1 MLLNTVELARRV
13 ERAEIDFCAR
23 AADHEAGGPASLF
36 DAGGGRAVFGRLG
49 SPLNKVLGLG
59 LDGPVSNDDLDA
71 IDAFY
76 AARLSPV
83 AVELCP
89 LAAIDLP
96 ARLVARGYV
105 PRSFESQLAREL
117 PYTGG
122 AGTTSGAI
130 RAARTDDATGWLE
143 TVSQGFAV
151 VEGEEAVPS
160 DETVRA
166 MSDLMKA
173 FLHPAIGRY
182 LAVDGSVPAG
192 GGATYLAGDIVGIF
206 GTTTRPEFRRRGV
219 QEAIVRQVIADAP
232 AHAGLAIATT
242 APGSSSQRTFERL
255 GFQVL
260 YTRTIFVKDA

>member
-1 MLLNTVELARRV
+1 MLLNTLELARRV

-23 AADHEAGGPASLF
+23 GADHEAGGRAALF

-59 LDGPVSNDDLDA
+59 LDGPVSDDELDA

-76 AARLSPV
+76 AARQSPV
-83 AVELCP
+83 AIELCP

-105 PRSFESQLAREL
+105 PRSFESELAREL

-122 AGTTSGAI
+122 AGRTSDAI
-130 RAARTDDATGWLE
+130 QVARTDDASGWLE
-143 TVSQGFAV
+143 TVSEGFAV

-160 DETVRA
+160 DDAVRA
-166 MSDLMKA
+166 LSAVMEA

-182 LAVDGSVPAG
+182 LAVNGTVPAG
-192 GGATYLAGDIVGIF
+192 GGATYATGDIVGIF
-206 GTTTRPEFRRRGV
+206 GTTTRPGFRRRGV
-219 QEAIVRQVIADAP
+219 QEAIVRQVMADAP
-232 AHAGLAIATT
+232 ADACLAIATT